1 MNKDY
6 IKFSSLEEALA
17 LGAFCDDAID
27 PAEAD
32 LEENMNVEIEDAF
45 KYADE

>member
-1 MNKDY
+1 MNKDLFDFTRE
-6 IKFSSLEEALA
+6 KAEA
-17 LGAFCDDAID
+17 LGAFHDDAID

>member
-1 MNKDY
+1 MSKDY
-6 IKFSSLEEALA
+6 IEFTMEEAKA
-17 LGAFCDDAID
+17 LGAFEDEAID